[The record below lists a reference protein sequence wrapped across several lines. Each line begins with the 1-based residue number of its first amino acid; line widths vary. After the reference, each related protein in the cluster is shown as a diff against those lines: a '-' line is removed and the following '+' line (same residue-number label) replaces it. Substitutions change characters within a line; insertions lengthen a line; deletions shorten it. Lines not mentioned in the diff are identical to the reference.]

1 MILNQTKKLLFL
13 FCGLCLSIISFA
25 QTISGKVTGEN
36 DLPLEGVS
44 VRVRNSSQGTVTGT
58 NGEFTIKVKEGTLLE
73 FSFIGY
79 APITQKA
86 NGNYLTVRM
95 VKSSDNAMSDVVVVG
110 FATQKRVSVSG
121 AVSVIGTKSLES
133 RPVSNSVQA
142 LQGLSP
148 GLVITR
154 SSGQPGYESWNI
166 NIRGASSLNG
176 TNSPLLVVD
185 GVEYPNLALIN
196 PDDIESISVLK
207 DASAAAIYGAK
218 ASNGVLLVT
227 TKSGK
232 GGKVALNYTTMYQLK
247 QPLSLPQTVPYH
259 LSAAIQNI
267 AYKNYGAAP
276 PYTDAQI
283 AMFKDPAVT
292 FVPNDATNVFYY
304 GEQDYV
310 SMTVNKHFG
319 SMSHNLNLTGGSDNT
334 KYYIGLGYV
343 NNNGMLKVGPD
354 GNKRY
359 NARINLNTKL
369 NKIFSLDARVA
380 FTQNNVEAAAGT
392 LTGDYGL
399 LYNIFN
405 LRPITPIF
413 VPGDNTKYLSGV
425 NTYAT
430 LKDGGYN
437 NTVQNILDG
446 VFSLK
451 AAGIAKG
458 LVLTAN
464 YSPHLEQ
471 DNQDMFNNTVP
482 LYSYVKSSG
491 TFVQNA
497 WVNKSN
503 SINKYRTTQSS
514 YTTNFLADY
523 SLGIED
529 HHFRLLGGYQFQY
542 YNYSRLNAT
551 QNNLVN
557 NTLPTVNYTTN
568 STLPVT
574 AIADNLQDN
583 AWKSYF
589 GRFNYDYKDKYF
601 LEATLRNDASS
612 RLAPGHRSQSFPAF
626 SAAWRI
632 SQEKWF
638 DGVKSVN
645 ELKLRGSWGKL
656 GNAQLG
662 ELYQNNYLSIATLV
676 NGVYPFNNAATTYIY
691 QGGLPS
697 DALGWET
704 VTTADVGIDVAFLN
718 RRLTGSFDVYK
729 RVNNNMLISVNL
741 PAVLGVTPSTTNAA
755 AMETKGWDLDMTW
768 KDRVGKV
775 NYYAAF
781 NLSDNKNVITKYLGN
796 VVYSEGLNQAIPGM
810 PINSIYGYKT
820 LGYFQSSDDV
830 TQSPKQFG
838 ATNQGPG
845 DIKYQDMNKDQLING
860 GKGTKEDHG
869 DLVYLGNTS
878 PRYNFGIN
886 LGAEWNGFDISVFL
900 QGTGKRSYILYSYQA
915 IPFLQSWRYP
925 MANYVDNYWTEDH
938 RNARFPRPLY
948 GGGTNTHVNSAFVQ
962 NGAYIR
968 LKNLQV
974 GYSLPAEL
982 LKRIK
987 VQKVRLFI
995 SGQDI
1000 WTKTKAWYKYF
1011 DPESPNNVSYN
1022 YPYFSTYAFG
1032 LNVTF

>member
-1 MILNQTKKLLFL
+1 
-13 FCGLCLSIISFA
+13 
-25 QTISGKVTGEN
+25 
-36 DLPLEGVS
+36 
-44 VRVRNSSQGTVTGT
+44 
-58 NGEFTIKVKEGTLLE
+58 
-73 FSFIGY
+73 
-79 APITQKA
+79 
-86 NGNYLTVRM
+86 
-95 VKSSDNAMSDVVVVG
+95 
-110 FATQKRVSVSG
+110 
-121 AVSVIGTKSLES
+121 
-133 RPVSNSVQA
+133 
-142 LQGLSP
+142 
-148 GLVITR
+148 
-154 SSGQPGYESWNI
+154 
-166 NIRGASSLNG
+166 
-176 TNSPLLVVD
+176 
-185 GVEYPNLALIN
+185 
-196 PDDIESISVLK
+196 
-207 DASAAAIYGAK
+207 
-218 ASNGVLLVT
+218 
-227 TKSGK
+227 
-232 GGKVALNYTTMYQLK
+232 
-247 QPLSLPQTVPYH
+247 
-259 LSAAIQNI
+259 
-267 AYKNYGAAP
+267 
-276 PYTDAQI
+276 
-283 AMFKDPAVT
+283 
-292 FVPNDATNVFYY
+292 
-304 GEQDYV
+304 
-310 SMTVNKHFG
+310 
-319 SMSHNLNLTGGSDNT
+319 
-334 KYYIGLGYV
+334 
-343 NNNGMLKVGPD
+343 MLKVGPD